1 MSALTETEINI
12 RKQTLDAELAQH
24 KSALNELEQK
34 KTNITAQIYAVSGA
48 IQQCDLFLQQ
58 LNDGNDKNVTSSI
71 PSASKKKKRCK
82 RCRRC
87 GDELMVYRR

>member
-24 KSALNELEQK
+24 KSALNKLEQDK
-34 KTNITAQIYAVSGA
+34 QNITAQIYAVSGA

-58 LNDGNDKNVTSSI
+58 LNGGNDKDVTSSI
-71 PSASKKKKRCK
+71 SSEPKKKK
-82 RCRRC
+82 
-87 GDELMVYRR
+87 GSNDVAAAVMS

>member
-24 KSALNELEQK
+24 KSALNKLEQDK
-34 KTNITAQIYAVSGA
+34 QNITAQIYAVSGA

-58 LNDGNDKNVTSSI
+58 LNGGNDKNVTSSI
-71 PSASKKKKRCK
+71 PSEPKKK
-82 RCRRC
+82 
-87 GDELMVYRR
+87 GSNNVAAAVMS

>member
-12 RKQTLDAELAQH
+12 RKQTLDAELPQH
-24 KSALNELEQK
+24 KSALNEFEQK

-71 PSASKKKKRCK
+71 PSASKKKK
-82 RCRRC
+82 
-87 GDELMVYRR
+87 GANDVAAAVMS